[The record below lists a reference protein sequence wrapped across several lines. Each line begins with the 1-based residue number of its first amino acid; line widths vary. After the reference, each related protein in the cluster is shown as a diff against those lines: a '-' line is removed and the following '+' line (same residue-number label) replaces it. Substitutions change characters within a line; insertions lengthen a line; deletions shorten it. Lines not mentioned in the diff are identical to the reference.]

1 MVTKEYLLDTNIVIR
16 VWNKYPNLFDNIEK
30 SEGID
35 FKISQDIAEELSR
48 KEFREYN
55 GVAILTDKFIKLL
68 GHIINNSIYS
78 LEEDYK
84 TNEYIKYK
92 NNNNIY
98 LVNGDKISVNDYNL
112 IHICEIYKQYILV
125 TEDKKLFKSAK
136 LLLNPSQVLTF
147 NQFIDDLKNLEILY
161 K

>member
-1 MVTKEYLLDTNIVIR
+1 MITKEYLLDANIVIR
-16 VWNKYPNLFDNIEK
+16 AWNKYPKLFDTIEN
-30 SEGID
+30 SEDID

-48 KEFREYN
+48 KEFGKFN
-55 GVAILTDKFIKLL
+55 GVPILTDRFIKLL
-68 GHIINNSIYS
+68 KHIVNNDVYNF
-78 LEEDYK
+78 EEGNK
-84 TNEYIKYK
+84 PNEYIKYK

-98 LVNGDKISVNDYNL
+98 LINGDKISANDYNL
-112 IHICEIYKQYILV
+112 IHICEINKQYILV

-147 NQFIDDLKNLEILY
+147 DEFIDDLTNLGILL